1 MPAQIHNGKVIFR
14 RWDKHA
20 GLNETET
27 TFSSLEDLFELCLQT
42 NDPLL
47 VDRVVIEGVDE
58 HGAVRIVTLVFQSV
72 TVTDEAQPDD
82 PQP

>member
-1 MPAQIHNGKVIFR
+1 MPAQVYEGKVVFR

-27 TFSSLEDLFELCLQT
+27 AFASLEDLFELCLQT

-47 VDRVVIEGVDE
+47 RQCHI
-58 HGAVRIVTLVFQSV
+58 
-72 TVTDEAQPDD
+72 
-82 PQP
+82 